1 MHDSPPSG
9 NRNYVVENSV
19 GTDSPICPYGLP
31 GTMELVVR
39 RPNFRTGGN
48 NSSKAIKNAV
58 TNMGISGGII
68 KHWSVREGLA
78 AFLYPGVT
86 I

>member
-1 MHDSPPSG
+1 MSSRIQLVPI
-9 NRNYVVENSV
+9 RLFVL
-19 GTDSPICPYGLP
+19 TDFQAQWSW
-31 GTMELVVR
+31 
-39 RPNFRTGGN
+39 
-48 NSSKAIKNAV
+48 SSEGQTSEPEETILQKQLKNAV
-58 TNMGISGGII
+58 TIMGISGGII